1 MNAGYF
7 ATSGVDNGAVHA
19 PSSSAAGGNG
29 VFLYGANGGFPTGSY
44 NGGNYWVDVVYG
56 TTLDST
62 PPTLI
67 AKGPAAGATDVSLG
81 AAVTAK
87 FSEAV
92 QAASGTF
99 TLTGPGGVSVLAV
112 VSYDAVSQTYTLTP
126 SSPLASTT
134 TYTVSISGVKDLSG
148 NVMAGTQ
155 TWTFTT
161 AGAVTQTTTA
171 DFGTGTTTG
180 TLVTNVS
187 GGEIQLAPALYD
199 DFTGATL
206 SSAWT
211 TSSWAS
217 EGGGPTSITT
227 SGGVLTVSGGEVS
240 APVTAAGA
248 SVQGVVNFGA
258 APYQNFGLATGLDTA
273 GNYWA
278 MFGTQGTSN
287 TLYAR
292 VNVAGSLT
300 DVSIGALPTGF
311 HLYKVQPISGGFQF
325 YVDGTPMA
333 TVNAAIPAGTQ
344 MNLIASAFGGSPSP
358 ALQVDSVQVNAYP
371 SSGTFVSSVIN
382 AGVPASWGTLSWT
395 ASLPPNTSIV
405 VETRTGNTATPD
417 DGTWSAW
424 SADTNGG
431 VIGSPSGQYIQ
442 YRITLVSTD
451 PSATAVLSDITL
463 NWN

>member
-1 MNAGYF
+1 
-7 ATSGVDNGAVHA
+7 
-19 PSSSAAGGNG
+19 
-29 VFLYGANGGFPTGSY
+29 
-44 NGGNYWVDVVYG
+44 
-56 TTLDST
+56 
-62 PPTLI
+62 
-67 AKGPAAGATDVSLG
+67 
-81 AAVTAK
+81 
-87 FSEAV
+87 
-92 QAASGTF
+92 
-99 TLTGPGGVSVLAV
+99 
-112 VSYDAVSQTYTLTP
+112 
-126 SSPLASTT
+126 
-134 TYTVSISGVKDLSG
+134 
-148 NVMAGTQ
+148 
-155 TWTFTT
+155 
-161 AGAVTQTTTA
+161 
-171 DFGTGTTTG
+171 
-180 TLVTNVS
+180 
-187 GGEIQLAPALYD
+187 
-199 DFTGATL
+199 
-206 SSAWT
+206 
-211 TSSWAS
+211 
-217 EGGGPTSITT
+217 
-227 SGGVLTVSGGEVS
+227 
-240 APVTAAGA
+240 
-248 SVQGVVNFGA
+248 
-258 APYQNFGLATGLDTA
+258 
-273 GNYWA
+273 